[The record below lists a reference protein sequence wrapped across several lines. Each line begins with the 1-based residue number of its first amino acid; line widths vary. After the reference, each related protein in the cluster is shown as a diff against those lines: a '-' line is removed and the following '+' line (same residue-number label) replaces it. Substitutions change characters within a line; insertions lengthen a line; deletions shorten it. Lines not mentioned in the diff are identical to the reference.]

1 MPAYEDS
8 IHRYYDER
16 TGTLALI
23 KSRSLGADVITLTA
37 LNVLVYAQLEGGI
50 KGLASI
56 VIRDPN
62 ARKLELGRIA
72 PSILKWRNP
81 YEVDRFKAMVN
92 FDMITNPTPF
102 ANALTRRAEINGINR
117 RSELNQMSWK
127 AVQGVYRGFGLSDQ
141 NVSQF
146 ATNID
151 DLVETRNA
159 AAHHGLPKKLAS
171 ALMEVQLRDDVT
183 MVGNV
188 LTDASLQFLQYF
200 STKKH
205 LR

>member
-8 IHRYYDER
+8 IHGYYDER
-16 TGTLALI
+16 TATLASI
-23 KSRSLGADVITLTA
+23 KSRSVGADVITLTA

-56 VIRDPN
+56 VIKNIN
-62 ARKLELGRIA
+62 ARKLAVGRIA
-72 PSILKWRNP
+72 PCILKWRNP
-81 YEVDRFKAMVN
+81 NEVDRFRAMVD
-92 FDMITNPTPF
+92 FDMITTAAPF
-102 ANALTRRAEINGINR
+102 SSALTRHVEISGINR
-117 RSELNQMSWK
+117 RFELNQMSWD
-127 AVQGVYRGFGLSDQ
+127 AVRAVYRGFGLSDQ
-141 NVSQF
+141 NISQF
-146 ATNID
+146 ASNID

-159 AAHHGLPKKLAS
+159 AAHHGLPKKVAS
-171 ALMEVQLRDDVT
+171 PLMEVQLRNDVT

-200 STKKH
+200 SGDKH